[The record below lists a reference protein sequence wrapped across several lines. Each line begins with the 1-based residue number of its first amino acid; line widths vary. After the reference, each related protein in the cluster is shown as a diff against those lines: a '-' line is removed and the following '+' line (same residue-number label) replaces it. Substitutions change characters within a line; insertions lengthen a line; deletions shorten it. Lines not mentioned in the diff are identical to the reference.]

1 MSLQTFTNAAIDYA
15 GPFITMLGRSIR
27 IAKRYLGLFTC
38 LNTQSINLEISFK
51 MDTDSFLN
59 PFLKMVSP
67 EVMFSDNGGSFVKA
81 DKEFQD
87 LMNHLD

>member
-1 MSLQTFTNAAIDYA
+1 
-15 GPFITMLGRSIR
+15 
-27 IAKRYLGLFTC
+27 
-38 LNTQSINLEISFK
+38 